1 MGITERAKELAD
13 AALLKAGELS
23 EVAREKAPGYLDKA
37 ADVTVKAVDAAA
49 SGVDR
54 VTGGRFHDK
63 LEDVTTKV
71 EEGLDRPR
79 PTTPTTTAS
88 ATIVEEAGTTP
99 TTPTPTPASVADEGE
114 PPITPA
120 ATNPEATGPDT
131 TPKS

>member
-1 MGITERAKELAD
+1 MGPMGITEKAKELAD
-13 AALLKAGELS
+13 AALLKAGEMS
-23 EVAREKAPGYLDKA
+23 EVAREKAPGYIDKA

-54 VTGGRFHDK
+54 VTGGRFHEK

-79 PTTPTTTAS
+79 PTTSATT
-88 ATIVEEAGTTP
+88 TIVEEARPAP
-99 TTPTPTPASVADEGE
+99 TTASVADEAE

-131 TPKS
+131 TPKH